1 MVVSGRTTR
10 CPSGAKYTPGRM
22 RYATFSLSND
32 PAPRLGVVHD
42 DRILDVRD
50 AFTGRW
56 PGEIP
61 DSLLALIEQG
71 PDAWHRL
78 RELCTERESGRA
90 SHALSAIRW
99 HAPIPRPPKNVVCL
113 GMNYVAHIKEGA
125 AARGREA
132 RIPKVPVFFTKA
144 PTSVTGPYVDIPVD
158 ETVTREVDWE
168 VELGAIIGLPGRN
181 ISRDDALRHVFG
193 YTIIND
199 VSARELQAQH
209 LQFYKG
215 KSLDAFCPMGPI
227 VVTADDFGDPH
238 EKRLSTRVNGVV
250 KQDGTTADMLFRIDA
265 IIESLSK
272 GLTIEAG
279 DIIATGTPEGVGF
292 SRTPPEYLWPGDLLE
307 SEVEGIGVMR
317 NKIVG
322 VVPTL
327 IGDS

>member
-1 MVVSGRTTR
+1 
-10 CPSGAKYTPGRM
+10 M

-32 PAPRLGVVHD
+32 PDPRLGVVQD
-42 DRILDVRD
+42 ERILDVRD
-50 AFTGRW
+50 AFTGKW
-56 PGEIP
+56 PGDVPET
-61 DSLLALIEQG
+61 LLALIEQG

-78 RELCTERESGRA
+78 RELCAEPHAGRA

-99 HAPIPRPPKNVVCL
+99 HAPIPKPPKNVVCL

-144 PTSVTGPYVDIPVD
+144 TTSVTGPYDDIPVD
-158 ETVTREVDWE
+158 DAVTQEVDWE
-168 VELGAIIGLPGRN
+168 VELGVIMGIGGRD
-181 ISRDDALRHVFG
+181 ISKQDALRHVFG

-199 VSARELQAQH
+199 VSARELQMQH

-227 VVTADDFGDPH
+227 VVTADEFGDPH
-238 EKRLSTRVNGVV
+238 EKRLWTRVNGVV
-250 KQDGTTADMLFRIDA
+250 KQDGVTSDMLFRVDA

-272 GLTIEAG
+272 GLTVDAG
-279 DIIATGTPEGVGF
+279 DIIATGTPDGVGF
-292 SRTPPEYLWPGDLLE
+292 SRTPPEFLRPGDLLE

-317 NKIVG
+317 NRIVG
-322 VVPTL
+322 APVAAPV
-327 IGDS
+327 GD

>member
-1 MVVSGRTTR
+1 
-10 CPSGAKYTPGRM
+10 M

-32 PAPRLGVVHD
+32 PAPRLGVVQD
-42 DRILDVRD
+42 ARVVDVKD

-56 PGEIP
+56 PGEVP
-61 DSLLALIEQG
+61 DSLMALIEQG

-78 RELCTERESGRA
+78 RELCAERQSGRA

-144 PTSVTGPYVDIPVD
+144 TTSVTGPYDDIAVD
-158 ETVTREVDWE
+158 EAVTQEVDWE
-168 VELGAIIGLPGRN
+168 VELGVILGIGGRN
-181 ISRDDALRHVFG
+181 ISSEDALRHVFG
-193 YTIIND
+193 YTVIND
-199 VSARELQAQH
+199 VSARELQLQH

-215 KSLDAFCPMGPI
+215 KSLDAFCPIGPV
-227 VVTADDFGDPH
+227 VVTADEFGDPH
-238 EKRLSTRVNGVV
+238 DKRLWTRVNGVV
-250 KQDGTTADMLFRIDA
+250 KQDGTTSDMVFRIDV

-272 GLTIEAG
+272 GLTVEPG
-279 DIIATGTPEGVGF
+279 DIIATGTPDGVGF
-292 SRTPPEYLWPGDLLE
+292 SRTPPEYLRPGDLLE

-317 NKIVG
+317 NHIV
-322 VVPTL
+322 VAVPPMPV
-327 IGDS
+327 GD

>member
-1 MVVSGRTTR
+1 
-10 CPSGAKYTPGRM
+10 M

-56 PGEIP
+56 PGEVP
-61 DSLLALIEQG
+61 DTLLALVEQG

-78 RELCTERESGRA
+78 RELCAEPQSGRA
-90 SHALSAIRW
+90 SHALTAIRW

-144 PTSVTGPYVDIPVD
+144 PTSVTGPYDDIPVD
-158 ETVTREVDWE
+158 ETVMREVDWE
-168 VELGAIIGLPGRN
+168 VELGVIIGIGGRN
-181 ISRDDALRHVFG
+181 ISKPDALRHIFG
-193 YTIIND
+193 YTVIND

-209 LQFYKG
+209 LQFFKG
-215 KSLDAFCPMGPI
+215 KSLDAFCPMGPT
-227 VVTADDFGDPH
+227 VVTADEFGDPH
-238 EKRLSTRVNGVV
+238 EKRLWTRVNGVV
-250 KQDGTTADMLFRIDA
+250 KQDGTTADMLFTIDA

-272 GLTIEAG
+272 GLTVEAG
-279 DIIATGTPEGVGF
+279 DVIATGTPEGVGF
-292 SRTPPEYLWPGDLLE
+292 SRTPPEYLRPGDVME

-317 NKIVG
+317 NRITPI
-322 VVPTL
+322 VPTP
-327 IGDS
+327 IGD